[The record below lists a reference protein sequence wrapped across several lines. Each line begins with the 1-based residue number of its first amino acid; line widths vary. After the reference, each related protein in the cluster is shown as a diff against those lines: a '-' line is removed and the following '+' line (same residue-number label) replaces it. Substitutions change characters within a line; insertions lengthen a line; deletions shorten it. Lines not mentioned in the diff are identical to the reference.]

1 MLCSLQAAAAAGK
14 AAAAVALT
22 LTGSGEAT
30 GMQNGHGSMRTFS
43 GRVNAAMIQQVCP
56 TCVKHPA
63 PSHKMP
69 RALYHT
75 SPET

>member
-1 MLCSLQAAAAAGK
+1 MPPAKVLRSLQAAAAAGK

-22 LTGSGEAT
+22 LTGSGEAA
-30 GMQNGHGSMRTFS
+30 GMQNGHGSMKTLS

-56 TCVKHPA
+56 SCIKHSA

-69 RALYHT
+69 
-75 SPET
+75 